1 MRYKR
6 LTMKQTAEYIVP
18 HMTLYI
24 DGSLYNHKTN
34 KFKKWT
40 KDTNGYMKTQIWVG
54 GKPKNVHQH
63 RLLAQEF
70 INNPKN
76 KKQVNHINGIKHD
89 NRIENLEWV
98 TQSENA
104 LHSFANGLQ
113 KPTRPH
119 MRKVVNVQSGK
130 IYDCISDA
138 AKDNGLNVSYL
149 NLMLNG
155 KKNNTSKLKIYETD

>member
-1 MRYKR
+1 MS
-6 LTMKQTAEYIVP
+6 KQTAKYIIP
-18 HMTLYI
+18 HMTLSI
-24 DGSLYNHKTN
+24 DGSLYNHKTK

-70 INNPKN
+70 INNSKN

-98 TQSENA
+98 TQSENG

-113 KPTRPH
+113 KVTKPCK
-119 MRKVVNVQSGK
+119 KVIDTSNNK
-130 IYDCISDA
+130 IYDSVTEA
-138 AKDNGLNVSYL
+138 AKYNGISRSHLSN
-149 NLMLNG
+149 MLIG
-155 KKNNTSKLKIYETD
+155 KFNNKTTLKLYKK